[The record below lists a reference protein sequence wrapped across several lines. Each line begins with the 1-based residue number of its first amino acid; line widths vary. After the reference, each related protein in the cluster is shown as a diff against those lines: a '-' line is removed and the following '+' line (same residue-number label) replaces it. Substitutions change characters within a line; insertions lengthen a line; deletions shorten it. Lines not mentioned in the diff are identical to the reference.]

1 MQLSIRGINK
11 SFNKMRALKSIEL
24 TINKGNFTTLLG
36 PSGCGKTTLLR
47 CISGLEEP
55 DSGEIYLGDECL
67 FSSEKKINKPI
78 HLRDF
83 GMVFQDFALWPHMT
97 VFENIA
103 FGLRATGQKK
113 DLSKKVMEAIE
124 VVRLQGME
132 KRYPHEL
139 SGGQQQRVAFAR
151 AVVLRPQ
158 IVLFDEPLSA
168 LDAILREEMRLE
180 IINLVHNI
188 GLTAIYVTHDQSEAL
203 AMSDEIVVMNKGEV
217 LQIDS
222 PENIYNKPAKSFVA
236 KFIGKSNWLI
246 QDKRVVRPEHVH
258 FNLIDDE
265 EVETYEG
272 IVAATSYFGDRY
284 EVLVDVMNVGRF
296 IVYHPCKMEQGN
308 KVKLYIKK
316 KDIYEIQEYS
326 ASY

>member
-1 MQLSIRGINK
+1 MQLNIRGIEK
-11 SFNKMRALKSIEL
+11 TFNKVQALKSIEL
-24 TINKGNFTTLLG
+24 TVKKGNFTTLLG

-47 CISGLEEP
+47 IISGLEEP
-55 DSGEIYLGDECL
+55 DSGEIYMGDECL

-78 HLRDF
+78 HLRNF

-113 DLSKKVMEAIE
+113 DLRQKVMEAIE
-124 VVRLQGME
+124 MVRLQGME
-132 KRYPHEL
+132 KRFPHEL

-151 AVVLRPQ
+151 AVVLKPQ
-158 IVLFDEPLSA
+158 LVLFDEPLSA
-168 LDAILREEMRLE
+168 LDAILREEMRVE

-217 LQIDS
+217 LQIGS
-222 PENIYNKPAKSFVA
+222 PERIYNTPTQPFVA

-246 QDKRVVRPEHVH
+246 PEKKLVRPEHVH
-258 FNLIDDE
+258 LNPIEDE
-265 EVETYEG
+265 AVETYEG
-272 IVAATSYFGDRY
+272 IVTAVSYVGDRY
-284 EVLVDVMNVGRF
+284 EILVDIINIGRF
-296 IVYHPCKMEQGN
+296 IVYHPSKMQTSD
-308 KVKLYIKK
+308 KVKLFIKK
-316 KDIYEIQEYS
+316 KDIYEL
-326 ASY
+326 

>member
-1 MQLSIRGINK
+1 MQLSIRGIEK
-11 SFNKMRALKSIEL
+11 FFNKMQALKSIEL
-24 TINKGNFTTLLG
+24 TINKGSFTTLLG

-67 FSSEKKINKPI
+67 FSREKKINKPI
-78 HLRDF
+78 HLRNF

-103 FGLRATGQKK
+103 FGLRATGEKK
-113 DLSKKVMEAIE
+113 DLNKKVMEAIE
-124 VVRLQGME
+124 IVRLQGME
-132 KRYPHEL
+132 KRFPHEL

-217 LQIDS
+217 LQIGS
-222 PENIYNKPAKSFVA
+222 PENIYNKPVKPFVA

-246 QDKRVVRPEHVH
+246 EEKRLVRPEHVYL
-258 FNLIDDE
+258 NPIEDE

-272 IVAATSYFGDRY
+272 IVAAASYVGDRY
-284 EVLVDVMNVGRF
+284 EVLVDVMNIGRF
-296 IVYHPCKMEQGN
+296 ILYHTSKMQQGY
-308 KVKLYIKK
+308 KVKIYIKK
-316 KDIYEIQEYS
+316 KDIYEVS
-326 ASY
+326 K